1 MYQDACYQVAWV
13 FYVISAY
20 IDAQV
25 VLFFAPLEVFS
36 GTLKVSVL
44 VTRAVK

>member
-1 MYQDACYQVAWV
+1 MYQDASYQVAWV

-36 GTLKVSVL
+36 GTKVSVL
-44 VTRAVK
+44 ITRAVK

>member
-1 MYQDACYQVAWV
+1 MMYQDACYQVAWV

-36 GTLKVSVL
+36 GTKVSVL